1 MNMQPNPILK
11 KLGYSNDDRL
21 VIIHTDDIGMC
32 QASVKAFSD
41 LWEFGTISSGAVMMP
56 CPWSPAAAE
65 YCRNNPGVDMGVH
78 ATLTSEWDI
87 YRWGPLSTRDP
98 GSGLLDS
105 EGFLHKTT
113 LAAQENA
120 DPDSVLVEL
129 MLQIQRAHEW
139 GIDVTHLDTHMG
151 TVMHPQFA
159 PAYIQAGF
167 SNKIPVMVPRADAAQ
182 FESMGVE
189 TNDALGFAEIISML
203 EEQGIPLVDRISFMP
218 LDQPE
223 GQVDYAKKLLGNLPS
238 GITHFILHPSTD
250 SPEIRA
256 IADDWQSRVANY
268 RTFMSNEI
276 KEFIKNSGLQLI
288 GYRTLRELL

>member
-1 MNMQPNPILK
+1 MHPNPILK
-11 KLGYSNDDRL
+11 KLGFSVDDRIA
-21 VIIHTDDIGMC
+21 IIHTDDIGMC
-32 QASVKAFSD
+32 QASVQAFTD

-56 CPWSPAAAE
+56 CPWSPAAAD

-78 ATLTSEWDI
+78 ATLNSEWDI

-105 EGFLHKTT
+105 EGFFHKTT
-113 LAAQENA
+113 PAAQENA

-129 MLQIQRAHEW
+129 MLQIQRAQEW
-139 GIDVTHLDTHMG
+139 GIDVSHLDTHMG
-151 TVMHPQFA
+151 AIMHPQLV

-167 SNKIPVMVPRADAAQ
+167 SNKVPVMIPRADVAQ
-182 FESMGVE
+182 FERMGVAS
-189 TNDALGFAEIISML
+189 NDAAGYAEIIAML
-203 EEQGIPLVDRISFMP
+203 EEQGIPLIDHLSFMP

-223 GQVDYAKKLLGNLPS
+223 GQVELAKGLLGNLQP
-238 GITHFILHPSTD
+238 GITHFIVHPAID

-268 RTFMSNEI
+268 KAFMSREI
-276 KEFIKNSGLQLI
+276 KEFILNSGIQLI
-288 GYRTLRELL
+288 GYRRLRELL

>member
-1 MNMQPNPILK
+1 MQPNPILK
-11 KLGYSNDDRL
+11 KFGFSDNDRL

-32 QASVKAFSD
+32 QASVQAFSD
-41 LWEFGTISSGAVMMP
+41 LWDFGTISSGAVMMP
-56 CPWSPAAAE
+56 CPWAPAAAE
-65 YCRNNPGVDMGVH
+65 YCRLHPGVDMGVH
-78 ATLTSEWDI
+78 ATLNSEWDT

-98 GSGLLDS
+98 GSGMLDS
-105 EGFLHKTT
+105 EGFFHKNTP
-113 LAAQENA
+113 AVQENA

-129 MLQIQRAHEW
+129 MLQVQRALEW

-159 PAYIQAGF
+159 PAYFQTGF
-167 SNKIPVMVPRADAAQ
+167 SNKIPVMIPRGDAAH

-189 TNDALGFAEIISML
+189 TNDATGFADIVAIL
-203 EEQGIPLVDRISFMP
+203 EEQGIPLIDHISFMP

-223 GQVDYAKKLLGNLPS
+223 DQVEHAKKLLGNLPA
-238 GITHFILHPSTD
+238 GVTHFILHPSID

-256 IADDWQSRVANY
+256 MADDWQSRVANY
-268 RTFMSNEI
+268 KAFMSHEV
-276 KEFIKNSGLQLI
+276 KEFIKISGLQLI

>member
-1 MNMQPNPILK
+1 MRPNPVLK
-11 KLGYSNDDRL
+11 KLGYADTDRL

-32 QASVKAFSD
+32 QGSVQAFSD
-41 LWEFGTISSGAVMMP
+41 LWDFGTISSGAVMMP
-56 CPWSPAAAE
+56 CPWAPAAAE

-78 ATLTSEWDI
+78 ATLNSEWDT

-105 EGFLHKTT
+105 EGYFHKSTPGV
-113 LAAQENA
+113 QENA

-129 MLQIQRAHEW
+129 SLQVQRALEW

-151 TVMHPQFA
+151 AVMHPQFA

-189 TNDALGFAEIISML
+189 SNDAVGFADIISML
-203 EEQGIPLVDRISFMP
+203 EEQGIPMVDQLSFMP
-218 LDQPE
+218 LNQPE
-223 GQVDYAKKLLGNLPS
+223 GQIEHAKNLLGNLPP
-238 GITHFILHPSTD
+238 GITHFILHPSID

-256 IADDWQSRVANY
+256 ISDDWQSRVSNY
-268 RTFMSNEI
+268 NAFMSVEV
-276 KEFIKNSGLQLI
+276 KEFIKSSGIQLI